1 MPVPKS
7 IPEIASHWQSTIKSE
22 TPTEY
27 INEHLNQDIKLAD
40 LAQLLG
46 MSQFHFSHLLKQ
58 FIGTSP

>member
-1 MPVPKS
+1 M
-7 IPEIASHWQSTIKSE
+7 Q
-22 TPTEY
+22 TEY

-58 FIGTSP
+58 LIGTSP